1 MTNKTLGYI
10 IIFSIVLA
18 LLTALFETS
27 LTVATQDNFYL
38 LSGLLWFVFGTWG
51 AVRLMK

>member
-1 MTNKTLGYI
+1 MTNKTIGYI
-10 IIFSIVLA
+10 IIFSIA
-18 LLTALFETS
+18 LSVLTALFETS

-38 LSGLLWFVFGTWG
+38 LAWLIWFVFGTWG